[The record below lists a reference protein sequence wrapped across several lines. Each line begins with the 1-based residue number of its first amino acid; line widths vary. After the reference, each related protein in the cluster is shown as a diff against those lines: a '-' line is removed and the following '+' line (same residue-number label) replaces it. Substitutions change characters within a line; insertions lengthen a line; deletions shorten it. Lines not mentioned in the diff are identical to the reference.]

1 MNNEHFT
8 TISLTLVDTKQVRW
22 QIFELTPRSFSWF
35 SKRSSTT
42 RNKPQRIIHSFWGR
56 SFYPLAN
63 WSPNRVGEMCR
74 LKIRFLEKVHENFS
88 HPSMQYERDGMDSW
102 LYMNS
107 CSIHKSMKYK
117 NKILNHEK
125 IEKQMYC
132 AKEMLIF
139 WSSILSI

>member
-8 TISLTLVDTKQVRW
+8 TISLTLVDTKQVGC
-22 QIFELTPRSFSWF
+22 QIFELTPRSFSRF
-35 SKRSSTT
+35 SKRSCTT

-63 WSPNRVGEMCR
+63 WSPNRVEKCAG
-74 LKIRFLEKVHENFS
+74 LKSDFFKKCTNFFFS
-88 HPSMQYERDGMDSW
+88 SKCAIWAWWDSS
-102 LYMNS
+102 LNMNS